1 MSTVTG
7 PMQDTTFLD
16 NLSYTA
22 QPAVLVSAI
31 LPDDVKFGDDPLD
44 ELSALADTAGLTVVG
59 RVYQNLKQISP
70 RTYIGSGKVTEIAQ
84 LVAQTGAKVVV
95 FDNELRANQQKALE
109 EEIKASVIDRTEL
122 ILRIFHQHAR
132 TRQAK
137 VQVALAQLEY
147 ELPRLKNLWSHL
159 ERQRGSLSAVG
170 GAGERQIETDR
181 RLLRK
186 RIHRMQEEL
195 DVINRRRKIE
205 VERRSELFQVAIV
218 GYTNAGKSTLMNA
231 LTNEGVLA
239 EDKLFATL
247 DTRTCVWKLPDH
259 KVLLSDT
266 VGFIRN
272 LPHRLVASFHATL
285 EEVLQADLL
294 LHVVDASHSAATEM
308 VAAVNTVLK
317 ELGADDRRVLMVF
330 NKIDL
335 VRDQPTLTHLHN
347 LYPDHIDVS
356 AVTGVG
362 LRELERRVQEVVEE
376 RETRI
381 DWTFGAGNGRL
392 MAFLKQHGKIL
403 EMDFDD
409 SDRVR
414 VRALIEPRFL
424 GQAQALRDA

>member
-1 MSTVTG
+1 
-7 PMQDTTFLD
+7 MQDTTFLD
-16 NLSYTA
+16 NLNYSPA
-22 QPAVLVSAI
+22 QAVLVSAT

-44 ELSALADTAGLTVVG
+44 ELAALVDTAGMSVVG
-59 RVYQNLKQISP
+59 RVYQNMKQVNA
-70 RTYIGSGKVTEIAQ
+70 RAYVGSGKVTEIAR
-84 LVAQTGAKVVV
+84 VVEETGAQVVV
-95 FDNELRANQQKALE
+95 FDNELRPSQQQVLE
-109 EEIKASVIDRTEL
+109 EEVKASVIDRTEL
-122 ILRIFHQHAR
+122 ILRIFNQHAR

-159 ERQRGSLSAVG
+159 ERQRGSLGAVG

-186 RIHRMQEEL
+186 RIHRMQDEL
-195 DVINRRRKIE
+195 EGINRRRKIE

-239 EDKLFATL
+239 ENKLFATL

-294 LHVVDASHSAATEM
+294 LHIVDASHSAATEM
-308 VAAVNTVLK
+308 VEAVNAVLK

-347 LYPDHIDVS
+347 LYPEHIDVS

-362 LRELERRVQEVVEE
+362 IRELEQRVQEVVEE
-376 RETRI
+376 RETKV
-381 DWTFGAGNGRL
+381 DWTFSAGNGKL
-392 MAFLKQHGKIL
+392 LAYLKQHGKIL
-403 EMDFDD
+403 AMDFDEAD
-409 SDRVR
+409 NVH
-414 VRALIEPRFL
+414 VKALIEPRFF
-424 GQAQALRDA
+424 GQALVLRDA

>member
-1 MSTVTG
+1 
-7 PMQDTTFLD
+7 MQDTTFLD
-16 NLSYTA
+16 DLNYA
-22 QPAVLVSAI
+22 PARAVLVSAM
-31 LPDDVKFGDDPLD
+31 LHTDVKFGDDPLD
-44 ELSALADTAGLTVVG
+44 ELAALAETAGLVVVG
-59 RVYQNLKQISP
+59 RIYQNMKQISP
-70 RTYIGSGKVTEIAQ
+70 RTYIGSGKVGEVARLAVETEAQ
-84 LVAQTGAKVVV
+84 VVV
-95 FDNELRANQQKALE
+95 FDNELRPSQQQALE
-109 EEIKASVIDRTEL
+109 EELKASVIDRTEL
-122 ILRIFHQHAR
+122 ILSIFNQHAR

-159 ERQRGSLSAVG
+159 ERQRGAMSAVG

-186 RIHRMQEEL
+186 RIHRLQEEL
-195 DVINRRRKIE
+195 EVINRRRKIE

-247 DTRTCVWKLPDH
+247 DTRTCIWKLPDH

-308 VAAVNTVLK
+308 VEAVNGVLK
-317 ELGADDRRVLMVF
+317 DLGADDRRVLMVF

-335 VRDQPTLTHLHN
+335 VRDQPTLSHLHN
-347 LYPDHIDVS
+347 MYPEHIDVS

-362 LRELERRVQEVVEE
+362 LRELEQRVQEVVEE
-376 RETRI
+376 RETKL
-381 DWTFGAGNGRL
+381 DWTFSAGNGKL
-392 MAFLKQHGKIL
+392 LAYLKQHGKIL
-403 EMDFDD
+403 SMDYDE
-409 SDRVR
+409 SDNVH
-414 VRALIEPRFL
+414 VKALIEPRFF
-424 GQAQALRDA
+424 GQAMALRDA

>member
-1 MSTVTG
+1 
-7 PMQDTTFLD
+7 MQDTTILD
-16 NLSYTA
+16 NLTYSA
-22 QPAVLVSAI
+22 QPAVLVSAT
-31 LPDDVKFGDDPLD
+31 LPSDVPFGDDPLD
-44 ELSALADTAGLTVVG
+44 ELAALADTAGLTAVG

-70 RTYIGSGKVTEIAQ
+70 RTYIGSGKVAEIAR
-84 LVAQTGAKVVV
+84 LVTQTGARVVV
-95 FDNELRANQQKALE
+95 FDNELRPSQQQALE

-122 ILRIFHQHAR
+122 ILRIFNQHAR

-195 DVINRRRKIE
+195 EGINRRRKIE

-308 VAAVNTVLK
+308 VEAVNTVLK

-330 NKIDL
+330 NKVDL
-335 VRDQPTLTHLHN
+335 VRDQPTLSHLHN
-347 LYPDHIDVS
+347 LYPEHMDVS

-362 LRELERRVQEVVEE
+362 LRELEQRVQEVVEE
-376 RETRI
+376 RETRV
-381 DWTFGAGNGRL
+381 DWTFSAGNGKL
-392 MAFLKQHGKIL
+392 LAYLKQHGKIL
-403 EMDFDD
+403 SMDFDE
-409 SDRVR
+409 SDNVH
-414 VRALIEPRFL
+414 VKALIEPRFF

>member
-1 MSTVTG
+1 
-7 PMQDTTFLD
+7 MQDRTFLD
-16 NLSYTA
+16 TLSYA
-22 QPAVLVSAI
+22 SQPAVLVSAT
-31 LPDDVKFGDDPLD
+31 LASDVPFGNDPLD
-44 ELSALADTAGLTVVG
+44 ELSALADTAGLSVVG
-59 RVYQNLKQISP
+59 TVYQNLQQINP
-70 RTYIGSGKVTEIAQ
+70 RTYIGKGKVEEIAR
-84 LVAQTGAKVVV
+84 LVTESGAKVVV
-95 FDNELRANQQKALE
+95 FDNELRANQQQALE
-109 EEIKASVIDRTEL
+109 EEIKASVLDRTEL
-122 ILRIFHQHAR
+122 ILTIFDQHAR

-147 ELPRLKNLWSHL
+147 QLPRLKNLWSHL
-159 ERQRGSLSAVG
+159 ERQRGALGKVG

-195 DVINRRRKIE
+195 DQIISRRRTE
-205 VERRSELFQVAIV
+205 VGRRSELFQVAIV

-231 LTNEGVLA
+231 LTQEGVLA

-247 DTRTCVWKLPDH
+247 DTRTCIWKLPDH

-294 LHVVDASHSAATEM
+294 LHVVDASHPSATEM
-308 VAAVNTVLK
+308 IEAVNGVLK
-317 ELGADDRRVLMVF
+317 GLGADDRRVLMVL

-347 LYPDHIDVS
+347 LFPEHVDVS

-362 LRELERRVQEVVEE
+362 LRELELRVQQVVEE
-376 RETRI
+376 RETSV
-381 DWTFGAGNGRL
+381 DWTFNAGNGKL
-392 MAFLKQHGKIL
+392 LAYLKQHGKIL
-403 EMDFDD
+403 AMDFDE
-409 SDRVR
+409 SDHVR
-414 VRALIEPRFL
+414 VKALIEPRFL
-424 GQAQALRDA
+424 GQAVALRDA